1 MTVEPAAAGAVRP
14 CPQCGGRSVS
24 LIHKGRFVLPEVH
37 PLEPVV
43 QVVACTECGQCFN
56 DTANTRADYDRYYRE
71 VSKYADPRLSSGA
84 GAAAEDRQRLDELA
98 GSIADYAGRLDGSV
112 LDVGCGAGGLLDSLR
127 TVGFTS
133 LAGMDP
139 SPACATEVSRRGH
152 RGLVGTLDDHALDPG
167 ETFSGV
173 VLSHVME
180 HVCDVPAALAAVSK
194 LVAPDGWL
202 YVEVPDATRYAECL
216 IAPFQ
221 DFNLEHINHFSS
233 ESLGN
238 VLRAHGWRIDR
249 AGGKTLALPQGR
261 GYPAIYA
268 FARWADSLTPSRDDV
283 VRESL
288 ADYVAQSSRMMGA
301 IDRRLQK
308 YAIGRPIAVWG
319 VGQLTMRLLGET
331 SLGRAEIAVFVDSNP
346 IHQGRTLAGRKVV
359 APQQVSRHVGPA
371 VPILI
376 GSLVNLESIERSI
389 RHAGIHN
396 PILRLDVEGGA

>member
-1 MTVEPAAAGAVRP
+1 MTSGSDSADAVRA

-24 LIHKGRFVLPEVH
+24 LIHEGRFILPERH

-43 QVVACTECGQCFN
+43 RVVSCTECGQCFN
-56 DTANTRADYDRYYRE
+56 DTANTRTDYDRYYRE
-71 VSKYADPRLSSGA
+71 VSKYADPQLSSGA
-84 GAAAEDRQRLDELA
+84 GTAAEDRQRLDA
-98 GSIADYAGRLDGSV
+98 MARSIADYAGRLDGSV

-127 TVGFTS
+127 GVGFTS

-139 SPACATEVSRRGH
+139 SPSCATEVSRRGH

-173 VLSHVME
+173 ILSHVME
-180 HVCDVPAALAAVSK
+180 HVRDVPAALNAVSK
-194 LVAPDGWL
+194 LILPDGWV

-233 ESLGN
+233 GSLGN
-238 VLRAHGWRIDR
+238 VLQAHGWRIDR

-261 GYPAIYA
+261 GYPAVYV
-268 FARWADSLTPSRDDV
+268 FARRADPATPSRDDT

-288 ADYVAQSSRMMGA
+288 TDYVARSLRMMQA
-301 IDRRLQK
+301 IDRLLEQHV
-308 YAIGRPIAVWG
+308 IGRPVAVWG

-331 SLGRAEIAVFVDSNP
+331 SLGRAGIAVFADSNP
-346 IHQGRTLAGRKVV
+346 IHQGRTLAGRTIV
-359 APQQVSRHVGPA
+359 APQEVSAHVGPDD
-371 VPILI
+371 PILI

-389 RHAGIHN
+389 RAAGIQN
-396 PILRLDVEGGA
+396 PILRLDFEEYI

>member
-1 MTVEPAAAGAVRP
+1 MTVEPAAAQSVRS
-14 CPQCGGRSVS
+14 CPQCGCRGAS
-24 LIHKGRFVLPEVH
+24 LIHEGRFVLPEGH
-37 PLEPVV
+37 PLEPGVR
-43 QVVACTECGQCFN
+43 VVACATCGQCFN
-56 DTANTRADYDRYYRE
+56 DTANTRTDYDRYYRD
-71 VSKYADPRLSSGA
+71 VSKYADPQLSSGA
-84 GAAAEDRQRLDELA
+84 GTAAEDRQRLDDMA
-98 GSIADYAGRLDGSV
+98 RSIAEYAGRPEGCV

-127 TVGFTS
+127 EVGFTS

-139 SPACATEVSRRGH
+139 SPACAMEVFGRGH
-152 RGLVGTLDDHALDPG
+152 RGLVGTLDDHTLDPQ
-167 ETFSGV
+167 ERFSGV
-173 VLSHVME
+173 ILSHVME
-180 HVCDVPAALAAVSK
+180 HVCDVPAALAAVSR

-221 DFNLEHINHFSS
+221 DFNLEHINHFSGG
-233 ESLGN
+233 SLGN
-238 VLRAHGWRIDR
+238 VMQAHGWRIDR

-261 GYPAIYA
+261 GYPAIYV
-268 FARWADSLTPSRDDV
+268 FARRADPVTPSREDT

-288 ADYVAQSSRMMGA
+288 TDYVAQSSRMMGA

-308 YAIGRPIAVWG
+308 HAIGRPIAVWG

-331 SLGRAEIAVFVDSNP
+331 SLGRAEIAVFADSNP
-346 IHQGRTLAGRKVV
+346 IHHGRTLAGRTIV
-359 APQQVSRHVGPA
+359 APQEFSAHVGPA

-396 PILRLDVEGGA
+396 PILRLDFEESA